1 MGTPMLT
8 SRLAL
13 MTALVAATAFATTS
27 AAPAQPAGA
36 PRIVALGDSLTSGH
50 GIGVAQ
56 AYPAILQARLAAAG
70 FKYQVVNAGISG
82 DTSTGAVR
90 RLAGALRGDVRV
102 LIVAIGAN
110 DGLRAQPVDALKSNV
125 SRIVET
131 AHARGISV
139 VLCGMEAPPTRG
151 AAYTTA
157 FRTAFYDVAARFRV
171 PFVPFLLQ
179 NVITDPAMLLPDR
192 AHPNPAGA
200 HQIAENIWPTLEMVV
215 RALAA
220 QPLDGSS

>member
-1 MGTPMLT
+1 MPRKAGHAVVIA
-8 SRLAL
+8 RLAIIA
-13 MTALVAATAFATTS
+13 ALVSAPVVTTS
-27 AAPAQPAGA
+27 AARAQPAGA

-70 FKYQVVNAGISG
+70 FRYQVVNAGISG
-82 DTSTGAVR
+82 DTSTGALR

-110 DGLRAQPVDALKSNV
+110 DGLRGLPVETLTSNV

-131 AHARGISV
+131 AHARGITV

-151 AAYTTA
+151 TAYTTA

-192 AHPNPAGA
+192 AHPNPSGA
-200 HQIAENIWPTLEMVV
+200 RQIAENIWPSLEMVV
-215 RALAA
+215 RTLAA
-220 QPLDGSS
+220 QP